1 MKTCLTVRDKSRIGE
16 IDKIADAGPSPTS
29 RLWPKGP
36 WVDDNP
42 VLSQS
47 GESPEW

>member
-1 MKTCLTVRDKSRIGE
+1 MKTCLTMRDKSRIGE
-16 IDKIADAGPSPTS
+16 IDKIADAWPRPTAQL
-29 RLWPKGP
+29 RAKGP

-42 VLSQS
+42 MLSQS